1 MTITSRRPLLRRAGL
16 AAMAMAAAFAV
27 ASPTL
32 AASASSAA
40 KGKGCADTS
49 EAAALH
55 VRSLQTWLVVASLSC
70 GTVEDYNTF
79 VVKYRGALQ
88 RHGDSLIRYF
98 GRAYGK
104 GGTDKLNRYVT
115 LLANE
120 ASRLSL
126 DDRDAFCARAAGIY
140 DEMKSDAVT
149 VNQLDSYS
157 AEKIGLLAVE
167 PKSCMSESLLA
178 SAR

>member
-1 MTITSRRPLLRRAGL
+1 MTITSRRPSLRRAGV
-16 AAMAMAAAFAV
+16 AAVALAAAFAM
-27 ASPTL
+27 ASPSL
-32 AASASSAA
+32 AASATAAA
-40 KGKGCADTS
+40 KGKGCANAT

-55 VRSLQTWLVVASLSC
+55 VRSLQTWLVVASLNC

-79 VVKYRGALQ
+79 VVKYRPALQ
-88 RHGDSLIRYF
+88 RHGDALIDYF

-126 DDRDAFCARAAGIY
+126 EDRDAYCARAAGIY
-140 DEMKSDAVT
+140 GEIKGDAVS

-157 AEKIGLLAVE
+157 AEKVGLLAVE
-167 PKSCMSESLLA
+167 PKSCMPDGLLA

>member
-1 MTITSRRPLLRRAGL
+1 MTIVSRRPLLRRAGL
-16 AAMAMAAAFAV
+16 AAVALAAAFAV
-27 ASPTL
+27 SSPTL
-32 AASASSAA
+32 AASTTAA
-40 KGKGCADTS
+40 KTKGCADTS

-70 GTVEDYNTF
+70 GTVDDYNAF
-79 VVKYRGALQ
+79 VIKYRPTLQ
-88 RHGDSLIRYF
+88 RHGESLIRYF

-126 DDRDAFCARAAGIY
+126 DDRDAFCARAASIY
-140 DEMKSDAVT
+140 GEMRGDSVSA
-149 VNQLDSYS
+149 NQLDSYS
-157 AEKIGLLAVE
+157 AEKVGLLAVE
-167 PKSCMSESLLA
+167 PKSCMPDGLLA